1 MNTIELMPEKTLA
14 GFRAKHTIHQDNIG
28 VDDIIKALETVTGFY
43 NGFAKRKNELYANK
57 DKTSTVEFPL
67 LHLNILRDDKDK
79 KDVVINLMVC
89 YPEGTEARKKDTIY
103 V

>member
-1 MNTIELMPEKTLA
+1 MAENKDTNSKIWT
-14 GFRAKHTIHQDNIG
+14 GFRAKHTIHQYNA
-28 VDDIIKALETVTGFY
+28 DDIIKALETVTGFY
-43 NGFAKRKNELYANK
+43 NAFAERRNELYANK
-57 DKTSTVEFPL
+57 DKTSTVEFPI

-103 V
+103 L

>member
-1 MNTIELMPEKTLA
+1 MNTVELMPGKTLT
-14 GFRAKHTIHQDNIG
+14 GFRAKHIIHQDNI
-28 VDDIIKALETVTGFY
+28 DDIIKALETVTGFY

-57 DKTSTVEFPL
+57 DKTSTVEYPI
-67 LHLNILRDDKDK
+67 LHINILKNNEGG

-89 YPEGTEARKKDTIY
+89 YPEGTEAKKKDTIY